1 MILGQGFEVLDIC
14 KGTEKIDMDCLLE
27 ESRILATKWVDNIVI
42 NENKPNFYMDEEMK
56 FHYITEKG
64 EHRCADITEY
74 AFAQLCT
81 RVGIPANYIK
91 KCFENNKRELAVLNF
106 KTWASDGASNMLI
119 RESEGVVRAVL
130 SDKYVPYDS
139 YKALKTLRIAVN
151 TKRWNPTQVYLS
163 EDRLAVRYVDFENP
177 LQVNEGMNSKL
188 YTGISVTNSDVGRGS
203 LKMKVMLYR
212 FACKNGMLIA
222 SNGGTLYK
230 QTHIGEKMKDGK
242 IRKISEA
249 IGQVDTIKKDIKI
262 QIEKSRRILN
272 PFEYDVCLNKAK
284 RELKLS
290 EKSVE
295 KLNNLVG
302 ETYERT
308 NWGFMNGITELAQD
322 FSLET
327 RMEMEGFAGDLLM
340 QKKFI

>member
-1 MILGQGFEVLDIC
+1 
-14 KGTEKIDMDCLLE
+14 
-27 ESRILATKWVDNIVI
+27 
-42 NENKPNFYMDEEMK
+42 
-56 FHYITEKG
+56 
-64 EHRCADITEY
+64 
-74 AFAQLCT
+74 
-81 RVGIPANYIK
+81 
-91 KCFENNKRELAVLNF
+91 
-106 KTWASDGASNMLI
+106 
-119 RESEGVVRAVL
+119 
-130 SDKYVPYDS
+130 
-139 YKALKTLRIAVN
+139 
-151 TKRWNPTQVYLS
+151 
-163 EDRLAVRYVDFENP
+163 
-177 LQVNEGMNSKL
+177 
-188 YTGISVTNSDVGRGS
+188 
-203 LKMKVMLYR
+203 
-212 FACKNGMLIA
+212 
-222 SNGGTLYK
+222 
-230 QTHIGEKMKDGK
+230 MKDGK